1 MELVKIENGQL
12 LTSSLTVAEVFGK
25 QHAHV
30 LRDIKNLECSQEFRQ
45 SNFGESSYTNSQNRE
60 MPCYAITRDGLSF
73 LVMGFTGKEAA
84 LWKEKYIKAFNEME
98 AKLKSLALHSYQIDD
113 PIKRAEKWIEE
124 QKQKLLLENKVE
136 NLSTALDSL
145 SEWTSII
152 KVCQF
157 NKVKESKFDWRKL
170 KAKSLELG
178 FEIKKAESR
187 RFAYQNLY
195 HVNVFKACY
204 PQYNYSFLNK

>member
-1 MELVKIENGQL
+1 MELVKIENGKSVVSARDLHTFLEVRTEFAKWCKRMFEYGFVENQDYSL
-12 LTSSLTVAEVFGK
+12 VKIGEGSAHNKTDYALTIDCAKEISMVQRSEKGK
-25 QHAHV
+25 QA
-30 LRDIKNLECSQEFRQ
+30 RQYFIEC
-45 SNFGESSYTNSQNRE
+45 
-60 MPCYAITRDGLSF
+60 
-73 LVMGFTGKEAA
+73 
-84 LWKEKYIKAFNEME
+84 EK
-98 AKLKSLALHSYQIDD
+98 KLKSLALHSYQIDD

-124 QKQKLLLENKVE
+124 QKQKILLENKVE

-157 NKVKESKFDWRKL
+157 NKVKESKFHWRKL

-187 RFAYQNLY
+187 RFSYQNLY

-204 PQYNYSFLNK
+204 PQYKYEFLNK